1 MILGLGMTT
10 WQLKYSC
17 NFIKHETSIQCCY
30 NIEPA
35 SQRVIQHYNNRE
47 SSQCGYLAHWMCFHL
62 TNKYLSIQKYKSP
75 VRKCSTAQIL
85 AQAKCAS
92 MRVKTASTQV
102 RKWESTS
109 ASVQVLSQVC
119 KSAQVLKYLRTY
131 TSTSSLTHVCN
142 YVCVSA
148 QVLAQ
153 VLEQEL
159 AQVHKYASAQ
169 VHAQVRECVSTCA
182 SVQVLV
188 QVCKYLRKCVS
199 T

>member
-1 MILGLGMTT
+1 MWSLGTLNVLPFDK
-10 WQLKYSC
+10 QIFVYAKVQ
-17 NFIKHETSIQCCY
+17 K
-30 NIEPA
+30 
-35 SQRVIQHYNNRE
+35 
-47 SSQCGYLAHWMCFHL
+47 SS
-62 TNKYLSIQKYKSP
+62 
-75 VRKCSTAQIL
+75 AQVFNC
-85 AQAKCAS
+85 ANTCEAKCAS
-92 MRVKTASTQV
+92 MRVKWASTQV

-159 AQVHKYASAQ
+159 ALVHKYASAQ

-188 QVCKYLRKCVS
+188 QVCKYLRKCVN
-199 T
+199 TKVLGQLPK